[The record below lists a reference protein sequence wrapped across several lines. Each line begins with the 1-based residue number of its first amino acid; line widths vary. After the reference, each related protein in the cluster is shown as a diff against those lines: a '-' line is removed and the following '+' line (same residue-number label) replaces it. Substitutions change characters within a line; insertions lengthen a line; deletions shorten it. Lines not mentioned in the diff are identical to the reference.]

1 MANLANFGPCYGSVK
16 RSDYIEIISMIR
28 TAKIIAVSLLMGL
41 WGSAAFAQPVVKT
54 AKAAAPTTA
63 ANSDAVVRA
72 AVAKLIPNTPIDS
85 IKASVIPG
93 YREVAM
99 GSRIFYVSSDGK
111 YFIQGSIFD
120 LTSRT
125 SVTEKSQAAIRK
137 TILASVGPERRI
149 IFSPPNPKHR
159 LTVFTDIDC
168 GFCRKMHQQIADYN
182 KLGISVEYLFYP
194 RAGVASDSATK
205 AISVWCSADRRKAM
219 TDAKNERAVP
229 KKTCTNP
236 IAADYAL
243 GQKVGF
249 DGTPAAYASNGQQV
263 GGYLPPAQMLAALE
277 AAGK

>member
-1 MANLANFGPCYGSVK
+1 M
-16 RSDYIEIISMIR
+16 MR
-28 TAKIIAVSLLMGL
+28 TAKIVAASLLL
-41 WGSAAFAQPVVKT
+41 SLSVPAAFAQPVAKT
-54 AKAAAPTTA
+54 AKPAAAASATAAKPA

-120 LTSRT
+120 LSTRT

-168 GFCRKMHQQIADYN
+168 GFCRKMHQQMAEYN

-194 RAGVASDSATK
+194 RAGMASDSATK

-219 TDAKNERAVP
+219 TDAKNDRPVP

-236 IAADYAL
+236 IAGDYAL

-249 DGTPAAYASNGQQV
+249 DGTPAAYTSNGQQV